1 MGSALNIKNS
11 FMNIFLTSVTSVI
24 FILLAVKQFLTIR
37 KTVCPD
43 ESKMKMSLYLDVAI
57 IFHILSH
64 AANGGCVL
72 SDFPACLIVGLL
84 PMSVITMSLCSS
96 NRIEAVVVWAAIC
109 FEVLSAIWMSLSLV
123 IDIPSI
129 TRTFC
134 ISMALLPCCLLV
146 LIYVYS
152 VYKRLRDVK
161 YVMRSGSAWSN
172 VTLSVDSVYL
182 AFILLITMLYGT
194 MSVTFPED
202 NAICIAAF
210 TLIYTSIY
218 VALSVRLLNSSAFVI
233 MTDHERRIVES
244 MKISHGDN
252 AQESAGTM
260 MLYKNI
266 YDRVLDYFTECK
278 PYLNPKLTINDVVEV
293 VFSNKL
299 YISKAISQC
308 TGRNFCQFV
317 NYYRV
322 IYAVELFRSDTNLKV
337 LDLATKSGFN
347 SVVSFGMA
355 FRLYMGEKP
364 GDWCR
369 REKFRLEK
377 LKK

>member
-1 MGSALNIKNS
+1 
-11 FMNIFLTSVTSVI
+11 MNIFLTSVTSVI